1 MKIRRRM
8 DETKQIVQVNGGN
21 ILLFEL
27 AFRLLTLP
35 LLLQAVAAL
44 FRLSVRASGYSYV
57 TVSNLV
63 SYLLR
68 PVTIAILVLMAA
80 ILLVGVSIEAAGLL
94 AAYQAAAL
102 SRKMSAFSMFAAGI
116 RLTVSEL
123 RKRNLRLFL
132 VLAVHGLVLHSFLIY
147 RMLCHVK
154 AVKFILP
161 ALLAE
166 NWGRLLLVGVIVG
179 AVVISLPTIFICF
192 GCMLEQRSFRGGF
205 LRSRELLR
213 GNRVQVVGTLVL
225 CNLAVTAVTVVLY
238 LIAVVIVAVFAV
250 WFADRRLEL
259 ILVLEA
265 RDRIEMVL
273 MPLMSIALMSVNY
286 GALTVL
292 YVQLDRKRQN
302 KERWKFEAGEHAGLP
317 WMSRRNRMV
326 ALALLTALSAG
337 AMYDAFYRGNVLAAD
352 QLREVQLTAHRG
364 ASTSAPENTMPAME
378 AAVDQMADFAELDV
392 QETRDGVLV
401 LFHDS
406 TLERIDELQQVDAG
420 GWYSEQYSGTRMP
433 KLEDVIEYVRG
444 RMMLN
449 IEIKYVGALSDL
461 PEKVVDCIR
470 ENDFVEQCVVTSTS
484 LSYLKRVKA
493 ADSDIYTGYILSAA
507 YGSYYEDDAIDFISL
522 LSSSANRK
530 LVERVHACGKEVH
543 VWTVNKKSELERM
556 KMIGVDNI
564 ITDRPILAREVI
576 LGEENAENLL
586 ARLRALLR

>member
-8 DETKQIVQVNGGN
+8 GETKQIVQVNGGN

-116 RLTVSEL
+116 RLTVSEI

-132 VLAVHGLVLHSFLIY
+132 VLAVHGLVLH
-147 RMLCHVK
+147 
-154 AVKFILP
+154 
-161 ALLAE
+161 
-166 NWGRLLLVGVIVG
+166 
-179 AVVISLPTIFICF
+179 
-192 GCMLEQRSFRGGF
+192 
-205 LRSRELLR
+205 
-213 GNRVQVVGTLVL
+213 
-225 CNLAVTAVTVVLY
+225 

-317 WMSRRNRMV
+317 WMSRRNRMA

-406 TLERIDELQQVDAG
+406 TLERIDGTRRTIRSLSWDELQQVDAG
-420 GWYSEQYSGTRMP
+420 GWYSEQYSGTRIP

-449 IEIKYVGALSDL
+449 IEIKYAGASSDL